1 MMRGDDSD
9 NMDNMDNMDNIEM
22 DRIISARLREE
33 LAELYV
39 RDEWASEMI
48 RQMVD
53 DGVERTSG
61 ADEGLGNPVSRTRNW
76 RRRCQSIL
84 NAELEI
90 PLPAIVTAGAA
101 VVATAL
107 IVATSWQMNAVRP
120 SVHMW
125 RVSESHHGMA
135 VIVQEVA
142 IKL

>member
-1 MMRGDDSD
+1 MMRGDDTE
-9 NMDNMDNMDNIEM
+9 NMDNMEI
-22 DRIISARLREE
+22 DRIISARLKEE

-39 RDEWASEMI
+39 RDEWASEMM

-61 ADEGLGNPVSRTRNW
+61 ADERLCNPVSRARTW

-90 PLPAIVTAGAA
+90 PLPVFVTAGAA

-107 IVATSWQMNAVRP
+107 IIATSWQMTAVPP